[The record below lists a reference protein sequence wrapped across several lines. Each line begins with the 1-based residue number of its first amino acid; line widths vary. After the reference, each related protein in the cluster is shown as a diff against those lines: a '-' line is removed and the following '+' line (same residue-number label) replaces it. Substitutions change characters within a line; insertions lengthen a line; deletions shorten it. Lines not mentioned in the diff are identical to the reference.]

1 MAEHAF
7 KPVLIDLLGQA
18 HRDQEDFI
26 VGLDAA
32 ERAAVGS
39 PNHWTAKDHVAH
51 MAFWRQC
58 TVQNLTAILA
68 HETPP
73 TFEPFESYNRRI
85 FAERR
90 DWPWPRVQEVS
101 QQAYTDLAAQIER
114 LSEEDL
120 LSPGRFDWIPDG
132 EPLYFVVLGTSY
144 EHTRDHLAQYFLDR
158 GDLSRATELYESWT
172 ERVVVSAAPDPVKG
186 MVLYNL
192 VCFYATH
199 GQVEK
204 AAGMLPEALRLAPQ
218 LREWSRSDPDLAALR
233 PQPVAPLYSGWD
245 GYQQRMM
252 QALAPLSSEQLAWS
266 AAPHLRS
273 VDLIAR
279 HVIGARARWL
289 RHTLREGGDELE
301 MLGAWDDDDQPD
313 RPAAELVEGLGRTW
327 DVIAAALARWTA
339 SDLAVSFPNTNPLPD
354 EPEAFSRQWIIW
366 HLIEH
371 DLHHGGEIS
380 LVLGM
385 HGLVGIEL

>member
-26 VGLDAA
+26 AGLDAS
-32 ERAAVGS
+32 ERGAVGT
-39 PNHWTAKDHVAH
+39 PNHWTAKDQVAH
-51 MAFWRQC
+51 MTFWRQC
-58 TVQNLTAILA
+58 VVQKLAAILA
-68 HETPP
+68 HGTPP
-73 TFEPFESYNRRI
+73 SFEPFEAYNQRI
-85 FAERR
+85 FVERR

-101 QQAYTDLAAQIER
+101 QQAYTDLVAHIER

-120 LSPGRFDWIPDG
+120 VSSGRFDWISDG
-132 EPLYFVVLGTSY
+132 DPLYTVVLGNSY

-158 GDLSRATELYESWT
+158 GDLSRATELYERWT
-172 ERVVVSAAPDPVKG
+172 QRVVVTAAPDPVKG
-186 MVLYNL
+186 IVLYNL
-192 VCFYATH
+192 ACFWAMH
-199 GQVEK
+199 GQLGK
-204 AAGMLPEALRLAPQ
+204 AAGMLPEALRLAPR
-218 LREWSRSDPDLAALR
+218 LEEWSRSDPDLAALR
-233 PQPVAPLYSGWD
+233 PQPVAPFYSGWE
-245 GYQQRMM
+245 GYQQRMV

-279 HVIGARARWL
+279 HVVGARARWL
-289 RHTLREGGDELE
+289 RHTLGEGGDELE
-301 MLGAWDDDDQPD
+301 TLGAWDDDDQPP
-313 RPAAELVEGLGRTW
+313 RSAAELVEGFGRTW
-327 DVIAAALARWTA
+327 DVIAAALARWTVP
-339 SDLAVSFPNTNPLPD
+339 DLEAKYPNRMRAPG
-354 EPEAFSRQWIIW
+354 EPEAFSRQWVIW

-385 HGLVGIEL
+385 YGLAGIEM